1 MVFVGDHVGGVFI
14 NYRTGDGEFAA
25 TLITRVLSSRFG
37 AERVFLAS
45 RSIRPGEDFAKKILE
60 RLAQSDV
67 LLAIIG
73 SRWQFVTERQRRREL
88 EAPDDWVHREIA
100 EAFRHGLRVIP
111 VFLDHAVALTEAELP
126 ADIAPLA
133 RCQFLRLSHRNDAR
147 DLARLVE
154 ELGDLV
160 PDLLLDRVFTTF
172 PEPSRNL
179 EPTAWLRPE
188 YRIAPF
194 TGRRGELAELTG
206 WLRAPKPVSAQ
217 LITGPAGQGKTRLAQ
232 ELCQDMAG
240 HGWVAGLVHDNA
252 AIADLTNLGK
262 IDSPL
267 LVVVDNAEARFEE
280 IHALAATLMERA
292 ATAPPARLLLLGRET
307 GEWLSRLRT
316 HTNDR
321 VSSLFRALDELVL
334 GPLAPTVAERLAEF
348 RRASAAF
355 AGYLDLPATELT
367 PPADLAHHRYSS
379 TRSIHATALITLLEE
394 HGGRTESLPAPDPE
408 LHRTAR
414 PECPYRG
421 LRPFQEKDAKFFWG
435 RDPQIRQLETL
446 LEQHTVV
453 MVTGASGSGKSSL
466 VRAGLLPALREQG
479 VAVTVVR
486 PSPGTEPFELVANAV
501 APIVGGTLAS
511 RDIPLL
517 ADSIVESAGHWV
529 LLVDQ
534 FEELAAAAPEAARD
548 LLELVTGLVRAA
560 PPRPAGT
567 PALRAV
573 FTGLCADPV
582 SMPHTVPLPRMGPAE
597 LRAAILGPTNL
608 VSFEPGLVDRIIADT
623 TDAPAQLPLVELT
636 LTRLWESAQ
645 GGTLTHRAY
654 DDQGGV
660 AGALASYAQAV
671 HTRQLLPDEQ
681 KIAERL
687 LVQLAKPGEHGTFA
701 LTPVR
706 LGQLDPES
714 REMAR
719 TLAKHHVVVL
729 RHDPGEPEVVSLA
742 HEALVQQWRR
752 LHEWLVAAQ
761 DFRSWQEQL
770 RTALRQWRQ
779 SGRDPGAL
787 LRGLPLAT
795 AEDWLA
801 QYPPGLTGE
810 ERDYVVASRVRR
822 RRSALGRRVVTAL
835 ISVLAVTAT
844 AFAVVAVNRN
854 QQLEDQLRRA
864 AAISL
869 GQQAQRL
876 VYTDP
881 TAALQFAQA
890 AWRHDPARPEAYA
903 ALLRQYV
910 GYAAVDEIRSGFW
923 SGTVDAAASTEDGR
937 VTAIAEEDG
946 KVTVW
951 TGLFGPAPLRWF
963 VATVP
968 GQRGL
973 LLSADGRWLAVASE
987 RGGVTLWDID
997 QRTGPLPL
1005 RPDET
1010 DLVVKHSISSARFSQ
1025 DGKVF
1030 VVTLQPSSHADDP
1043 TSAGLVEVWDV
1054 PLRRPIAGNPS
1065 PDPAVTARY
1074 VRRVEP
1080 DGKRAWFDEYRADRT
1095 RHSVL
1100 RDLATGV
1107 VLGETAA
1114 GFVTPDGLFVDC
1126 QDGGPHH
1133 LTVLDGATGKPELT
1147 APAFGCPEPV
1157 TGGLTDLSGRYALT
1171 GSRST
1176 EDSLQRLTLTDL
1188 HTGRSFLLDAPPD
1201 PRQHQVNTL
1210 TGHRTE
1216 PILVLPAASG
1226 SGPPSV
1232 FVLAN
1237 GTLLRTAAPTPIDD
1251 ATLAAFS
1258 QEPAAAALSADGR
1271 VLVVLTGENPG
1282 FGGYAVDV
1290 NTRRRIASTAGGP
1303 LRLGAN
1309 PKITFSL
1316 DGKTLL
1322 ATGDSGELTVLL
1334 ASDLT
1339 VVRTIHLREPPV
1351 PGSNTSIV
1359 PLPDDRV
1366 AVLHDGGLQVWRI
1379 STGEQLEPETAAS
1392 YSLRVRDDPGAG
1404 RPPTAVRWPVRP
1416 DQVLVATAADV
1427 ELWDLNGS
1435 SAVREFQ
1442 GGSGTGAPAILADPA
1457 RSRVAVHY
1465 QATGRLEFWN
1475 PEREDVRYRPVP
1487 VPGDQSLVAFTGD
1500 GKLLTTSS
1508 GELHVW
1514 DDGVSAE
1521 LATLRVPGAPAGWS
1535 MHDNTLVTPSR
1546 QGLLTID
1553 TDPRH
1558 WMEHLCRINNRGYT
1572 PQETELL
1579 PTGADP
1585 AAPCSATP

>member
-1 MVFVGDHVGGVFI
+1 MGDHVGGVFI

-37 AERVFLAS
+37 TEHVFLAS

-73 SRWQFVTERQRRREL
+73 SRWQFVTERQRRRER

-194 TGRRGELAELTG
+194 TGRRSELAELTG
-206 WLRAPKPVSAQ
+206 WLGAPKPVSAR

-232 ELCQDMAG
+232 ELCQDRAG
-240 HGWVAGLVHDNA
+240 YGWVAGLVHDNA

-267 LVVVDNAEARFEE
+267 LVVVDDAEARFEE
-280 IHALAATLMERA
+280 IHALADALTERA
-292 ATAPPARLLLLGRET
+292 ATAPPARLLLLSRET

-321 VSSLFRALDELVL
+321 VSSLFRALDELAL
-334 GPLAPTVAERLAEF
+334 GPLAPTVAERRAEF
-348 RRASAAF
+348 LRASAAYADF
-355 AGYLDLPATELT
+355 LDLPATELV

-379 TRSIHATALITLLEE
+379 TRSIHATALITLLDE
-394 HGGRTESLPAPDPE
+394 HGGRAESLPAPDPD

-421 LRPFQEKDAKFFWG
+421 LQPFQEKDARFFWG
-435 RDPQIRQLETL
+435 RDPQIRRLETL
-446 LEQHTVV
+446 LEQHTTV

-466 VRAGLLPALREQG
+466 VRAGLLPALRRQSI
-479 VAVTVVR
+479 AVTVLR
-486 PSPGTEPFELVANAV
+486 PAPGTEPIELLANAV
-501 APIVGGTLAS
+501 APILGGNPVS

-517 ADSIVESAGHWV
+517 ADAIVESAGHWV

-534 FEELAAAAPEAARD
+534 FEELVAADPEAARD
-548 LLELVTGLVRAA
+548 MLELVTGLVRAA

-573 FTGLCADPV
+573 FTGLSADAG

-597 LRAAILGPTNL
+597 LRAAILGPTDL
-608 VSFEPGLVDRIIADT
+608 VSFEPGLVDRIIADAA
-623 TDAPAQLPLVELT
+623 DAPAQLPLVELT
-636 LTRLWESAQ
+636 VTRLWESAQ

-660 AGALASYAQAV
+660 AGALAAYAEEV
-671 HTRQLLPDEQ
+671 CTRQLLPDER
-681 KIAERL
+681 KIAGRL
-687 LVQLAKPGEHGTFA
+687 LVQLAKPGEHGTFT

-706 LGQLDPES
+706 LEQLDPES

-719 TLAKHHVVVL
+719 TLAKHHLVVL

-742 HEALVQQWRR
+742 HEALVRQWRQ
-752 LHEWLVAAQ
+752 LHDWLVAAR

-770 RTALRQWRQ
+770 RTALRLWRQ
-779 SGRDPGAL
+779 SGRDPSAL
-787 LRGLPLAT
+787 LRGVPLAT

-801 QYPPGLTGE
+801 RHPPGLTGE
-810 ERDYVVASRVRR
+810 ERDYVVAGRVRQR
-822 RRSALGRRVVTAL
+822 RTVLGWRVVTAL
-835 ISVLAVTAT
+835 ISVLAVSAT
-844 AFAVVAVNRN
+844 VFAAVAVHRN
-854 QQLEDQLRRA
+854 QQLEDRLRRA
-864 AAISL
+864 AAVVL
-869 GQQAQRL
+869 GQEAQRRAD
-876 VYTDP
+876 TDP
-881 TAALQFAQA
+881 LTALQFAQA

-903 ALLRQYV
+903 ALLRQYA

-946 KVTVW
+946 KITVW

-968 GQRGL
+968 RQRGL

-987 RGGVTLWDID
+987 RNGVTLWDID

-1005 RPDET
+1005 RPDEPE
-1010 DLVVKHSISSARFSQ
+1010 VIAKHSVLSARFSP
-1025 DGKVF
+1025 DGTVF
-1030 VVTLQPSSHADDP
+1030 VITLQPTGQGDDP
-1043 TSAGLVEVWDV
+1043 QAANLVEVWDV
-1054 PLRRPIAGNPS
+1054 RVRRPIDGHAGPE
-1065 PDPAVTARY
+1065 PAVTALY

-1080 DGKRAWFDEYRADRT
+1080 DGKRAWFEEHRADRT
-1095 RHSVL
+1095 RRSVL
-1100 RDLATGV
+1100 RDLATGA
-1107 VLGETAA
+1107 VLGESAA
-1114 GFVTPDGLFVDC
+1114 GFITPGGLFVDC
-1126 QDGGPHH
+1126 RDGGPRR
-1133 LTVLDGATGKPELT
+1133 LAVLDRATGAAGLT
-1147 APAFGCPEPV
+1147 APVFGCPEPDA
-1157 TGGLTDLSGRYALT
+1157 GGLTDLSGRYALS
-1171 GSRST
+1171 GSRSAG
-1176 EDSLQRLTLTDL
+1176 DSSRRLDL
-1188 HTGRSFLLDAPPD
+1188 ADLNTGRSFLLDAPPD
-1201 PRQHQVNTL
+1201 PHQHRVNNL
-1210 TGHRTE
+1210 TGYRTE
-1216 PILVLPAASG
+1216 PILALPDASG

-1232 FVLAN
+1232 FVLAK
-1237 GTLLRTAAPTPIDD
+1237 GTLLRTAAPSPVDD
-1251 ATLAAFS
+1251 ATVAAFS
-1258 QEPAAAALSADGR
+1258 HKLAATALSPDGQ
-1271 VLVVLTGENPG
+1271 VLVALTGENPD
-1282 FGGYAVDV
+1282 FGSHAVDTA
-1290 NTRRRIASTAGGP
+1290 TRRRIAGTADST
-1303 LRLGAN
+1303 LHLGTN
-1309 PKITFSL
+1309 PKIAFSL

-1322 ATGDSGELTVLL
+1322 ATGNSGELTVLL

-1339 VVRTIHLREPPV
+1339 VVRTIHLGESRLPDA
-1351 PGSNTSIV
+1351 STSIV
-1359 PLPDDRV
+1359 PLPGDKV
-1366 AVLHDGGLQVWRI
+1366 AVLHNGGLTTWRI
-1379 STGEQLEPETAAS
+1379 STGEQLVWELSAAS
-1392 YSLRVRDDPGAG
+1392 GFLVEDGPGAE
-1404 RPPTAVRWPVRP
+1404 RRPTAVRWPARP
-1416 DQVLVATAADV
+1416 EQVLISTTANV
-1427 ELWDLNGS
+1427 ELWDLTGS
-1435 SAVREFQ
+1435 SAVRTFQ
-1442 GGSGTGAPAILADPA
+1442 NGFGTGAPAILADPA
-1457 RSRVAVHY
+1457 GSRVAVHY
-1465 QATGRLEFWN
+1465 ETSGRLEFWN
-1475 PEREDVRYRPVP
+1475 PERAEIRHQPMP
-1487 VPGDQSLVAFTGD
+1487 VPGGQSLVAFTGD

-1514 DDGVSAE
+1514 DEGVSAE
-1521 LATLRVPGAPAGWS
+1521 IATLRAPGAPANWS
-1535 MHDNTLVTPSR
+1535 SHENTLVAPTR

-1553 TDPRH
+1553 MDPRH
-1558 WMEHLCRINNRGYT
+1558 WMAHLCRINDRGYT
-1572 PQETELL
+1572 AQESELL
-1579 PTGADP
+1579 PAGADP

>member
-1 MVFVGDHVGGVFI
+1 MGGVFI

-37 AERVFLAS
+37 TEHVFLAS

-111 VFLDHAVALTEAELP
+111 VFLDHAIALTEAELP

-154 ELGDLV
+154 ELADLV
-160 PDLLLDRVFTTF
+160 PDLLFDRVFITF

-194 TGRRGELAELTG
+194 TGRRSELAELTG
-206 WLRAPKPVSAQ
+206 WLGTPKPVSAQ

-240 HGWVAGLVHDNA
+240 YGWVAGLVHDNA

-262 IDSPL
+262 IGSPL

-280 IHALAATLMERA
+280 IHALAAALMERA
-292 ATAPPARLLLLGRET
+292 TTAPPARLLLLSRET

-334 GPLAPTVAERLAEF
+334 GPLAPTVTERRAEF
-348 RRASAAF
+348 LRASAAY
-355 AGYLDLPATELT
+355 ADYLDLPATALT

-379 TRSIHATALITLLEE
+379 TRSIHATALITLLDE

-421 LRPFQEKDAKFFWG
+421 LRPFREKDAKFFWG

-446 LEQHTVV
+446 LEQHTMV

-466 VRAGLLPALREQG
+466 VRAGLLPALREQDI
-479 VAVTVVR
+479 AVTVLR
-486 PSPGTEPFELVANAV
+486 PTADTEPFELLTNAV
-501 APIVGGTLAS
+501 APIVRDDLTN

-517 ADSIVESAGHWV
+517 ADSIVESVGHWV
-529 LLVDQ
+529 LVVDQ
-534 FEELAAAAPEAARD
+534 FEELDAAAPEAARGMLDLVAD
-548 LLELVTGLVRAA
+548 LLRAA

-573 FTGLCADPV
+573 FTGLSADVV

-597 LRAAILGPTNL
+597 LRAAVVGPTNL
-608 VSFEPGLVDRIIADT
+608 VSFEPGLADRIIADA

-660 AGALASYAQAV
+660 AGALASYAQEFHA
-671 HTRQLLPDEQ
+671 RQLLPDEQ

-687 LVQLAKPGEHGTFA
+687 LVQLAKPAEHGTFT

-706 LGQLDPES
+706 LDQLDAES

-719 TLAKHHVVVL
+719 TLAKHHLVVL
-729 RHDPGEPEVVSLA
+729 RHDPDEPEVVSLA
-742 HEALVQQWRR
+742 HEALVQQWRQ

-779 SGRDPGAL
+779 SGRDPSAL
-787 LRGLPLAT
+787 LRGVPLTT

-810 ERDYVVASRVRR
+810 ERDYIVASRVRR
-822 RRSALGRRVVTAL
+822 RRSVLGWRVVTAL
-835 ISVLAVTAT
+835 ISVLALTAA
-844 AFAVVAVNRN
+844 AFAVVAVSRNR
-854 QQLEDQLRRA
+854 QLEDQLRRA

-869 GQQAQRL
+869 GQDAQRRVDTEPL
-876 VYTDP
+876 T
-881 TAALQFAQA
+881 ALQFAQA

-910 GYAAVDEIRSGFW
+910 GYAAVDEIRPGFW
-923 SGTVDAAASTEDGR
+923 SGTVKVAASTEDGR

-963 VATVP
+963 VATIP
-968 GQRGL
+968 QQRGL

-987 RGGVTLWDID
+987 RNGVTLWDID
-997 QRTGPLPL
+997 QHTGPLPL

-1010 DLVVKHSISSARFSQ
+1010 DVLVKYSIRSARFSP

-1030 VVTLQPSSHADDP
+1030 VVTLQPNSHLDSPEA
-1043 TSAGLVEVWDV
+1043 ANLVEVWDV
-1054 PLRRPIAGNPS
+1054 PLRRQIAGHVSPEPS
-1065 PDPAVTARY
+1065 VTTGY

-1080 DGKRAWFDEYRADRT
+1080 DGKRAWFEEDRAGRT

-1100 RDLATGV
+1100 RDLATGA

-1114 GFVTPDGLFVDC
+1114 GFVTPDGLFVGC
-1126 QDGGPHH
+1126 QDGTPHH
-1133 LTVLDGATGKPELT
+1133 LTVLDRATGEPELT
-1147 APAFGCPEPV
+1147 APVFDCPEPD
-1157 TGGLTDLSGRYALT
+1157 TGWLTDLSGRYALT
-1171 GSRST
+1171 GSRSA
-1176 EDSLQRLTLTDL
+1176 EDSLRRLTLADL
-1188 HTGRSFLLDAPPD
+1188 HTGQSFLLDVPPD
-1201 PRQHQVNTL
+1201 PPQHQVNTL
-1210 TGHRTE
+1210 AGHRTQ
-1216 PILVLPAASG
+1216 PILVLPNASG
-1226 SGPPSV
+1226 SGPPTV
-1232 FVLAN
+1232 FVLAK
-1237 GTLLRTAAPTPIDD
+1237 GTLLRTAAPTPVDD

-1258 QEPAAAALSADGR
+1258 QELAATALSPDGR
-1271 VLVVLTGENPG
+1271 VLVALTNEKPD
-1282 FGGYAVDV
+1282 FGIYAVDT
-1290 NTRRRIASTAGGP
+1290 NTRRRIAGTAAGT
-1303 LRLGAN
+1303 LRLGTN
-1309 PKITFSL
+1309 PKIAFSL

-1322 ATGDSGELTVLL
+1322 ATGNSGELTVLL
-1334 ASDLT
+1334 ASDLS
-1339 VVRTIHLREPPV
+1339 VVRTIHLGKPQLRDA
-1351 PGSNTSIV
+1351 STSIV
-1359 PLPDDRV
+1359 PLPGDKV
-1366 AVLHDGGLQVWRI
+1366 AVLHDRGLTTWRI
-1379 STGEQLEPETAAS
+1379 STGEQLAGEIPAS
-1392 YSLRVRDDPGAG
+1392 YGFFIEDDPSGE
-1404 RPPTAVRWPVRP
+1404 RRPTAVRWPVRP
-1416 DQVLVATAADV
+1416 EQVLVSTTADV
-1427 ELWDLNGS
+1427 ELWDLNSS
-1435 SAVREFQ
+1435 SAVRQFQ

-1465 QATGRLEFWN
+1465 QASGRLEFWH
-1475 PEREDVRYRPVP
+1475 PERADIRDQPMP
-1487 VPGDQSLVAFTGD
+1487 VPGDQSAVAFTGD
-1500 GKLLTTSS
+1500 GKLLTASS
-1508 GELHVW
+1508 GDLHVW
-1514 DDGVSAE
+1514 DDGVRSQI
-1521 LATLRVPGAPAGWS
+1521 ATLRAPGAPTKWLI
-1535 MHDNTLVTPSR
+1535 HDNTLVAPSR
-1546 QGLLTID
+1546 QGLLTMD
-1553 TDPRH
+1553 MDPRH

-1572 PQETELL
+1572 SQESDLL

-1585 AAPCSATP
+1585 TAPCSATP

>member
-1 MVFVGDHVGGVFI
+1 MGDHVGGVFV

-37 AERVFLAS
+37 ADHVFLAS

-60 RLAQSDV
+60 RLARSDV

-147 DLARLVE
+147 DLARLVD

-160 PDLLLDRVFTTF
+160 PDLLLNRVFTTP

-179 EPTAWLRPE
+179 EPIAWLRPE

-194 TGRRGELAELTG
+194 TGRRGELAELTS
-206 WLRAPKPVSAQ
+206 WLGAPKPVSAQ
-217 LITGPAGQGKTRLAQ
+217 LITGPTGRGKTRLAQ

-240 HGWVAGLVHDNA
+240 RGWVTGLVRDNA
-252 AIADLTNLGK
+252 AIADLTNLGT

-267 LVVVDNAEARFEE
+267 LVVVDNAETRFEE
-280 IHALAATLMERA
+280 IHALATALVERA
-292 ATAPPARLLLLGRET
+292 ATAPPARLLLLSRET

-321 VSSLFRALDELVL
+321 VSSLFRVLDELEL
-334 GPLAPTVAERLAEF
+334 GPLAPTVAERRAEF
-348 RRASAAF
+348 LRALAAY
-355 AGYLDLPATELT
+355 AGYLGLPATELT
-367 PPADLAHHRYSS
+367 PPTDLAHHRYSS
-379 TRSIHATALITLLEE
+379 TRTLHATALVTLLDD
-394 HGGRTESLPAPDPE
+394 HDGHTESLPAPDAE

-421 LRPFQEKDAKFFWG
+421 LRPFRETDAKFFWG
-435 RDPQIRQLETL
+435 RDPQIRRLETL
-446 LEQHTVV
+446 LGQHTMV

-466 VRAGLLPALREQG
+466 VHAGLVPALREQDI
-479 VAVTVVR
+479 AVTVLR
-486 PSPGTEPFELVANAV
+486 PTSGTEPFELLTNALS
-501 APIVGGTLAS
+501 PIVGADPKS
-511 RDIPLL
+511 RDVPLL
-517 ADSIVESAGHWV
+517 ADSIVESVGHWV
-529 LLVDQ
+529 LFVDQ
-534 FEELAAAAPEAARD
+534 FEDLAAADPEAARD
-548 LLELVTGLVRAA
+548 MLELVAGLLRAA

-573 FTGLCADPV
+573 FTGLSADV
-582 SMPHTVPLPRMGPAE
+582 LSMPHTVPLPRMGPAE
-597 LRAAILGPTNL
+597 LRAAILGPANL
-608 VSFEPGLVDRIIADT
+608 VFFEPGLVDRIIADA
-623 TDAPAQLPLVELT
+623 TDAPAQLPLVELA

-660 AGALASYAQAV
+660 AGALASYAEEV
-671 HTRQLLPDEQ
+671 CTRQLLPGER
-681 KIAERL
+681 KIAGRL
-687 LVQLAKPGEHGTFA
+687 LVQLAKPGEHGTFT

-706 LGQLDPES
+706 LEQLDPES

-719 TLAKHHVVVL
+719 TLAKHHLVVL
-729 RHDPGEPEVVSLA
+729 RHDPDEPEVVSLA
-742 HEALVQQWRR
+742 HEALVRQWRQ

-779 SGRDPGAL
+779 SGRDPSAL
-787 LRGLPLAT
+787 LRGVPLVT

-801 QYPPGLTGE
+801 RHPPGLTGE
-810 ERDYVVASRVRR
+810 ERDYVVASRVRHR
-822 RRSALGRRVVTAL
+822 RNVLGWRAVTAL
-835 ISVLAVTAT
+835 ISVLALTAAVFAAVTA
-844 AFAVVAVNRN
+844 NRN
-854 QQLEDQLRRA
+854 QQLEDRLRRA
-864 AAISL
+864 AAVSL
-869 GQQAQRL
+869 AQDAQRR
-876 VYTDP
+876 VDTDP
-881 TAALQFAQA
+881 LTALQFAQA

-937 VTAIAEEDG
+937 VTAVAEEDG

-963 VATVP
+963 VATIP
-968 GQRGL
+968 RQRGL

-987 RGGVTLWDID
+987 RNGVTLWDVD
-997 QRTGPLPL
+997 QHTGPLPL

-1010 DLVVKHSISSARFSQ
+1010 DVLVKQSLRSARFSP

-1030 VVTLQPSSHADDP
+1030 VITLQPTGHADDP
-1043 TSAGLVEVWDV
+1043 KADLVEVWDV
-1054 PLRRPIAGNPS
+1054 PLRRPIAGHLG
-1065 PDPAVTARY
+1065 PDPAVTDRY

-1100 RDLATGV
+1100 RDLATGA

-1114 GFVTPDGLFVDC
+1114 GFITPDGLFVDC
-1126 QDGGPHH
+1126 RDGRPRH
-1133 LTVLDGATGKPELT
+1133 LTVLDRATGKPERT
-1147 APAFGCPEPV
+1147 APVPDCPEPD
-1157 TGGLTDLSGRYALT
+1157 TGGRTDLSGRYALT

-1176 EDSLQRLTLTDL
+1176 EDSLLRLNLADL
-1188 HTGRSFLLDAPPD
+1188 HTGQSFQLDAPPD
-1201 PRQHQVNTL
+1201 PHQHRVNDL
-1210 TGHRTE
+1210 TGYRTE
-1216 PILVLPAASG
+1216 PILVLPNASG
-1226 SGPPSV
+1226 SGPPTV

-1237 GTLLRTAAPTPIDD
+1237 GTLLRTAAPTPVDD

-1258 QEPAAAALSADGR
+1258 QELAATALSPDGQ
-1271 VLVVLTGENPG
+1271 VLVALTDENPD
-1282 FGGYAVDV
+1282 FGIYAVDV
-1290 NTRRRIASTAGGP
+1290 NTRRRIAGTAATT

-1339 VVRTIHLREPPV
+1339 VVRTIHLGEPEPPD
-1351 PGSNTSIV
+1351 PNTSIV
-1359 PLPDDRV
+1359 PLPGDKV
-1366 AVLHDGGLQVWRI
+1366 AVLYDRGLKTWRI
-1379 STGEQLEPETAAS
+1379 STGEQLEWETSAS
-1392 YSLRVRDDPGAG
+1392 YALLIRDDPDAE
-1404 RPPTAVRWPVRP
+1404 RRPTAVRWPVRP
-1416 DQVLVATAADV
+1416 DQVLVSTAADV

-1435 SAVREFQ
+1435 SAVRQFQ
-1442 GGSGTGAPAILADPA
+1442 GGGSETGAPAILADPA

-1465 QATGRLEFWN
+1465 RASGRLEFWN
-1475 PEREDVRYRPVP
+1475 PERADIRYQPMP
-1487 VPGDQSLVAFTGD
+1487 VPGEQSLVAFTRE

-1508 GELHVW
+1508 GGLHVW
-1514 DDGVSAE
+1514 DDGVSNE
-1521 LATLRVPGAPAGWS
+1521 IATLRAPGAPAEWS
-1535 MHDNTLVTPSR
+1535 THDNTLVAPSR

-1553 TDPRH
+1553 LDPRH

-1572 PQETELL
+1572 PQERELL
-1579 PTGADP
+1579 PTEADP
-1585 AAPCSATP
+1585 AAPCTATP